1 MYDLYYARNIYS
13 LIVCISL
20 ARKNKRKKIL
30 VINNGIVNGSK
41 LLNLNHKH
49 FKKINKFIKE
59 EFNKIYYFN
68 AIHDLKQKNII
79 LRVLERSKKLKKYR
93 KEKIISILKK
103 LNIDNIYSSNDD
115 FDASIY
121 PFFRKKI
128 FHYLEHGIGNFINS
142 INCSTKRKLF
152 YFFLKIKFFFLN

>member
-13 LIVCISL
+13 LLVCISL

-30 VINNGIVNGSK
+30 VINNGIVNGGK

-68 AIHDLKQKNII
+68 AIHDLKQKI
-79 LRVLERSKKLKKYR
+79 L
-93 KEKIISILKK
+93 
-103 LNIDNIYSSNDD
+103 
-115 FDASIY
+115 F
-121 PFFRKKI
+121 
-128 FHYLEHGIGNFINS
+128 
-142 INCSTKRKLF
+142 
-152 YFFLKIKFFFLN
+152 